1 MITPPRRLFSAEL
14 RMLKERG
21 VDTDLT
27 AGNAQMPMPMQGLG
41 AADGVSN
48 KEILTAINE
57 LNSVLTPEPEE
68 SEAVPVDGIPED
80 LAAELEKAETL
91 KREPM
96 ALSDSIQETKAELRT
111 LRAGNRSGEKFMSA
125 TTELDAVVEATE
137 GAIHTILEA
146 TERIDQLA
154 EQLQLHA
161 STPDDR
167 AAADEILECTIKVL
181 EACNFQDITGQRIT
195 KVVGALLL
203 VEERVN
209 AMVDIWG
216 TDEIDRVDSSV
227 ADESD
232 SDKDLLNGPA
242 LADEGISQDDIDA
255 LFD

>member
-1 MITPPRRLFSAEL
+1 MATPSRRLFSAEL

-27 AGNAQMPMPMQGLG
+27 TGRTQVPMPMQGLG
-41 AADGVSN
+41 APDGVSN
-48 KEILTAINE
+48 REILAAINE
-57 LNSVLTPEPEE
+57 LKAILAPESDETDATPVDAIPEE
-68 SEAVPVDGIPED
+68 MAT
-80 LAAELEKAETL
+80 ELEKAENL
-91 KREPM
+91 KTEIM
-96 ALSDSIQETKAELRT
+96 ALSDSIQETKAELRAM
-111 LRAGNRSGEKFMSA
+111 RAGNRGAEKFMTA

-137 GAIHTILEA
+137 GATHTILEA

-195 KVVGALLL
+195 KVVGALLY

-216 TDEIDRVDSSV
+216 ADEIDQTDPSV

-232 SDKDLLNGPA
+232 SDQDLLNGPA

>member
-1 MITPPRRLFSAEL
+1 MTTPPRRLFSAEL

-27 AGNAQMPMPMQGLG
+27 TSSAQMPMPMQGIG
-41 AADGVSN
+41 ATEGVSN
-48 KEILTAINE
+48 KEILAAINE
-57 LNSVLTPEPEE
+57 MKAMLAPEPEE
-68 SEAVPVDGIPED
+68 GDAAPADAIPED

-91 KREPM
+91 KMEIM
-96 ALSDSIQETKAELRT
+96 ALSDSIQETKAELSAMRS
-111 LRAGNRSGEKFMSA
+111 GNRSAAKFMSA
-125 TTELDAVVEATE
+125 TTEPDAVVEATE
-137 GAIHTILEA
+137 GATHTILEA

-195 KVVGALLL
+195 KVVGALLF

-216 TDEIDRVDSSV
+216 ADEIDRTDSSV

>member
-1 MITPPRRLFSAEL
+1 
-14 RMLKERG
+14 
-21 VDTDLT
+21 
-27 AGNAQMPMPMQGLG
+27 MPMQGLG
-41 AADGVSN
+41 APDGVSN
-48 KEILTAINE
+48 REILAAINE
-57 LNSVLTPEPEE
+57 LKAILAPESDETDATPVDAIPEE
-68 SEAVPVDGIPED
+68 MAT
-80 LAAELEKAETL
+80 ELEKAENL
-91 KREPM
+91 KTEIM
-96 ALSDSIQETKAELRT
+96 ALSDSIQETKAELRAM
-111 LRAGNRSGEKFMSA
+111 RAGNRGAEKFMTA

-137 GAIHTILEA
+137 GATHTILEA

-195 KVVGALLL
+195 KVVGALLY
-203 VEERVN
+203 VEGRVN

-216 TDEIDRVDSSV
+216 ADEIDQTDPSV

-232 SDKDLLNGPA
+232 SDQDLLNGPA
-242 LADEGISQDDIDA
+242 LAEEGISQDDIDA